1 MSENLRD
8 LAAELN
14 RVDAA
19 IHDVPLY
26 ADPTDPTSNFSDQL
40 VDLISREDKL
50 IGLMIQK
57 AREDVS
63 RDEPVPATAE
73 DGI

>member
-1 MSENLRD
+1 MSEKLRD

-26 ADPTDPTSNFSDQL
+26 ADPTDPTSSFSDQL
-40 VDLISREDKL
+40 VDLISREDTL
-50 IGLMIQK
+50 IGLMIQQ
-57 AREDVS
+57 ARADVS
-63 RDEPVPATAE
+63 RDEPVPATA

>member
-26 ADPTDPTSNFSDQL
+26 SDPSDPTSSFSDQL
-40 VDLISREDKL
+40 VDLIAREDKL
-50 IGLMIQK
+50 IGLMIER

-63 RDEPVPATAE
+63 RDEPEPVTA

>member
-26 ADPTDPTSNFSDQL
+26 ADPTDPTSSFSDQL
-40 VDLISREDKL
+40 VDLISREDTL
-50 IGLMIQK
+50 IGLMIQQ
-57 AREDVS
+57 ARADVS
-63 RDEPVPATAE
+63 RDEPVAATA

>member
-26 ADPTDPTSNFSDQL
+26 ADPTDPTSSFSDQL
-40 VDLISREDKL
+40 VELIAREDEL
-50 IGLMIQK
+50 IAAMIQR

-63 RDEPVPATAE
+63 RDMPVPATA

>member
-26 ADPTDPTSNFSDQL
+26 ADPTDPTSSFSDQL
-40 VDLISREDKL
+40 VDLISREDTL
-50 IGLMIQK
+50 IGLMIQQ
-57 AREDVS
+57 AREVVS
-63 RDEPVPATAE
+63 RDEPVPATA

>member
-26 ADPTDPTSNFSDQL
+26 ADPTDPTSSFSDQL
-40 VDLISREDKL
+40 VDLIAREDAL
-50 IGLMIQK
+50 IGLMIQQ
-57 AREDVS
+57 ARAEVS
-63 RDEPVPATAE
+63 RDEPAPAAVS
-73 DGI
+73 GI